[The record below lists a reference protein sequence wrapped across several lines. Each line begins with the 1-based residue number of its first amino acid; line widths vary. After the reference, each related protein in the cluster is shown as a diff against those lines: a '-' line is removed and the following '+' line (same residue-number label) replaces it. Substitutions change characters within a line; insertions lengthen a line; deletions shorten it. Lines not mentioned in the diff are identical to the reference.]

1 MAFVKADID
10 KEKKQR
16 RDQNGL
22 TEEEFLRK
30 YKASDYPRPSL
41 TVDVAMFDIAGEEL
55 KILLIRR
62 KNHPWIG
69 CRALPGGFVEQDECA
84 EEAAARELE
93 EETHLKG
100 ITFAPCGFYSTPDR
114 DPRTWVVSRGFF
126 AVTDGLQKAE
136 AGDDAAEADW
146 FTVHEESEGN
156 SFALVLRFAE
166 EKIRITG
173 EYGVQPLTGLLQVT
187 GAVCEDLACDHASII
202 SDAYLA
208 LKHCREIK

>member
-1 MAFVKADID
+1 MDRKM
-10 KEKKQR
+10 R

-22 TEEEFLRK
+22 TEEEFLQQ

-41 TVDVAMFDIAGEEL
+41 TVDVVMFDSTGADL
-55 KILLIRR
+55 KVLLIRR

-69 CRALPGGFVEQDECA
+69 CRALPGGFVEPEECA

-100 ITFAPCGFYSTPDR
+100 LDFAPCGFYSAPGR
-114 DPRTWVVSRGFF
+114 DPRSWVVSRSFF

-146 FTVHEESEGN
+146 FTVCEESQGSHFE
-156 SFALVLRFAE
+156 LVLRFHE
-166 EKIRITG
+166 EELRITG
-173 EYGVQPLTGLLQVT
+173 EYGRQPLTGLPQVN
-187 GAVCEDLACDHASII
+187 GAFCEDLASDHASII

-208 LKHCREIK
+208 LRRCREE

>member
-1 MAFVKADID
+1 MDR
-10 KEKKQR
+10 KQR

-22 TEEEFLRK
+22 TEEEFLRQ

-41 TVDVAMFDIAGEEL
+41 TVDVAMFDTAGEEL

-69 CRALPGGFVEQDECA
+69 CRALPGGFVEPGECA

-100 ITFAPCGFYSTPDR
+100 LSFAPCGFYSTPGR
-114 DPRTWVVSRGFF
+114 DPRSWVVSRGFF
-126 AVTDGLQKAE
+126 AVTDGIQKAE

-146 FTVHEESEGN
+146 FTVHEESEG
-156 SFALVLRFAE
+156 SDFVLVLHFDE
-166 EKIRITG
+166 EKVRITG
-173 EYGVQPLTGLLQVT
+173 DYCVQPLTGLPQIT
-187 GAVCEDLACDHASII
+187 GAVCEDLASDHASII

-208 LKHCREIK
+208 LKRCMEMK